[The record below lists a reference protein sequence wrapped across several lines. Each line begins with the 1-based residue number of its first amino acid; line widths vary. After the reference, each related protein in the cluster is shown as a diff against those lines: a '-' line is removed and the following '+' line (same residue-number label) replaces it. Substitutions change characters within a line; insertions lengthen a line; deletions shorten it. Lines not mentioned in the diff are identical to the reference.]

1 MDNCIY
7 FNILLHRKKEG
18 FIVSLQAMLTIK
30 NTLKIVCFGLFFQ
43 FGNAQYIT
51 VDQNRT
57 PQDLVE
63 NVLINSPCANVS
75 NISFSGGN
83 YASGEKSFGYFDA
96 TGTTFPFEK
105 GIVLTTGRI
114 NDTPG
119 PNAYISDGGGGMGW
133 DGDSDLNQALGL
145 SNTFNATILEF
156 DFVPLGNK
164 ISFDYIFASEQYLL
178 NPTPNQCNFTDGFA
192 FLLKEAGTATYQ
204 NLAVIPG
211 TTTPV
216 KVNTVRGPG
225 TACPP
230 ANAAYFDA
238 FNAEEYPTNFNGQT
252 VVLTAQSDVI
262 PGTTY
267 HIKLVIADEGN
278 YRYDSAIFLGG
289 GSFNFGGSIGD
300 NRLIATG
307 NPLCQNETLAVD
319 ATQNGAT
326 GYKWYQNDVLLTGET
341 NATYTVNSAG
351 NYSVKVNY
359 GGICETTLTIK
370 IEYAPTL
377 ITKQDLFTLCDADAL
392 QDGKTAFNLTSI
404 IPDLFTNLPS
414 NYNISFFETPTSSTV
429 LPANYTNTTAFNQTI
444 YARITNI
451 QNCYSNYPVQLKV
464 NTFST
469 ILVDEELGLCEN
481 NPIILNA
488 GSGFSSYSWNTN
500 PVQTSQQITVSTAGT
515 YVVTLTNATNCSK
528 TKTFTVTASG
538 IATITNILID
548 DFAANNSAIVETT
561 GLGVYEFSLNGTIYQ
576 NSNVFNNLGE
586 GEYTVFVRDTKGC
599 GVVSKS
605 FYILN
610 YPKYFTPNGDGYND
624 YWEIN
629 NLDKRNLQNS
639 IISIYD
645 RYGKLI
651 TQLYRQNYAWD
662 GTLNGR
668 QLPSTDYWF
677 VMELTD
683 GKTVKGHFTL
693 KR

>member
-1 MDNCIY
+1 
-7 FNILLHRKKEG
+7 
-18 FIVSLQAMLTIK
+18 MLTIK
-30 NTLKIVCFGLFFQ
+30 NTLKILCFGLFFQ

-57 PQDLVE
+57 QQDLVE

-83 YASGEKSFGYFDA
+83 FASGEKSFGYFDA

-133 DGDSDLNQALGL
+133 GGDPDLDQALGL
-145 SNTFNATILEF
+145 SSTFNATILEF

-192 FLLKEAGTATYQ
+192 FLLKEAGTSTYQ

-289 GSFNFGGSIGD
+289 GSFNFGVNIGD
-300 NRLIATG
+300 DRLIATG
-307 NPLCQNETLAVD
+307 NPLCQSETLAVD
-319 ATQNGAT
+319 ATQVGATAYQWLQNGAI
-326 GYKWYQNDVLLTGET
+326 LPGET
-341 NATYTVNSAG
+341 NATYTITSEG
-351 NYSVKVNY
+351 NYSVQINY
-359 GGICETTLTIK
+359 GPTCQTTGTIK

-377 ITKQDLFTLCDADAL
+377 ITNKDEFTLCDADAI
-392 QDGKTAFNLTSI
+392 QDGKTVFNLTSI

-414 NYNISFFETPTSSTV
+414 NYVISFFETPTSTTT
-429 LPANYTNTTAFNQTI
+429 LAANYTNTTAFNQTI

-464 NTFST
+464 NTFAT
-469 ILVDEELGLCEN
+469 VLVDEELGLCEN

-488 GSGFSSYSWNTN
+488 GSGFSSYSWNTT

-548 DFAANNSAIVETT
+548 DFTANNSAIVETT

-576 NSNVFNNLGE
+576 NSNVFNNLEE

-651 TQLYRQNYAWD
+651 TQLNRQNYAWD

-677 VMELTD
+677 VMEFTD

>member
-1 MDNCIY
+1 MS
-7 FNILLHRKKEG
+7 R
-18 FIVSLQAMLTIK
+18 IK
-30 NTLKIVCFGLFFQ
+30 YIIFCLIFGLGIQ
-43 FGNAQYIT
+43 FGNAQNIS
-51 VDQNRT
+51 VDENQT
-57 PQDLVE
+57 AQQLVE
-63 NVLINSPCANVS
+63 NVLINNPCANISNVS
-75 NISFSGGN
+75 VSGGN
-83 YASGEKSFGYFDA
+83 FASGAKSFGYFDGS
-96 TGTTFPFEK
+96 GTTFPFEK
-105 GIVLTTGRI
+105 GIILSTGRI
-114 NDTPG
+114 SDAPG

-133 DGDSDLNQALGL
+133 GGDPDLDQALGL
-145 SNTFNATILEF
+145 SSTFNATILEF

-164 ISFDYIFASEQYLL
+164 ISFDYIFSSEQYLL
-178 NPTPNQCNFTDGFA
+178 NPSANQCNYTDGFA
-192 FLLKEAGTATYQ
+192 FLLKEAGSSTYQ

-216 KVNTVRGPG
+216 KVNTVRGSG
-225 TACPP
+225 TICPP

-238 FNAEEYPTNFNGQT
+238 FNEDEHPTNFNGQT

-262 PGTTY
+262 PGTLY

-326 GYKWYQNDVLLTGET
+326 GYQWFQNDVLLTGET

-377 ITKQDLFTLCDADAL
+377 ITNQDLFTLCDADAL
-392 QDGKTAFNLTSI
+392 QDGKTVFNLTSF
-404 IPDLFTNLPS
+404 IPELFTNLPS
-414 NYNISFFETPTSSTV
+414 NYSISFFETPTSTTA
-429 LPANYTNTTAFNQTI
+429 LPSNYINTTAFNQTI
-444 YARITNI
+444 YARIMNI
-451 QNCYSNYPVQLKV
+451 QNCYLDFPIQLKV
-464 NTFST
+464 NTFAT
-469 ILVDEELGLCEN
+469 VLVDEELGLCEN
-481 NPIILNA
+481 NPIVLNA

-500 PVQTSQQITVSTAGT
+500 PVQTSQQITVNSAGT
-515 YVVTLTNATNCSK
+515 YSVTLTNATNCSK
-528 TKTFTVTASG
+528 IKTFTITASG

-548 DFAANNSAIVETT
+548 DFAANNSATIKTS
-561 GLGVYEFSLNGTIYQ
+561 GLGIYEFSLNGTTYQ
-576 NSNVFNNLGE
+576 SSNVFNNLEE
-586 GEYTVFVRDTKGC
+586 GQYTVFVRDTKGC
-599 GVVSKS
+599 GIVSDN

-610 YPKYFTPNGDGYND
+610 FPKYFTPNGDGIND
-624 YWEIN
+624 YWGIN

-639 IISIYD
+639 IITIYD
-645 RYGKLI
+645 RYGKF
-651 TQLYRQNYAWD
+651 LYEINRQNYAWD
-662 GTLNGR
+662 GTFNGQ

-677 VMELTD
+677 VMKLTD